1 MRALL
6 SSNMRD
12 NSSAI
17 APSSTPLSL
26 QTPTSGL
33 VWGFVGVAAFSFSVP
48 LTRIAVGSAGTPG
61 LDPLLVG
68 CGRAVVAAALA
79 VVALGVTRTRF
90 PTARQWLRLVPVAAG
105 VVVGFPL
112 FTSLALRHSDSG
124 HAAVIVGLLPA
135 MTAVVAVT
143 LTRERPGVRFWIGA
157 SAGAIATVTFALLA
171 HGGASSSSIDD
182 VYLLCAVVLGAVGYA
197 QGGILARELGAWQTI
212 CWALVLALPVMAM
225 ASARSIHLRPPTDI
239 SAAHW
244 TSFGYLC
251 AVSMFLGFFA
261 WYRGLAIGPMTVV
274 SQAQLVQP
282 VLSVAWA
289 ALLLRESVSLGVIA
303 GGIAVIACA
312 AFTVRSRTRDS
323 SVRRGPMSRV
333 TTGRLRIVGG

>member
-1 MRALL
+1 M
-6 SSNMRD
+6 NTD
-12 NSSAI
+12 SSAI
-17 APSSTPLSL
+17 TRSSPVLSAH
-26 QTPTSGL
+26 TRASGL
-33 VWGFVGVAAFSFSVP
+33 LWGFVGVAAFSFSVP
-48 LTRIAVGSAGTPG
+48 LTRIAVGTSGSPG

-79 VVALGVTRTRF
+79 VFALGITRTAF
-90 PTARQWLRLVPVAAG
+90 PTARHWLRLIPVAAG

-157 SAGAIATVTFALLA
+157 SAGAAATIAFALVA
-171 HGGASSSSIDD
+171 HGGPTSGGVDD
-182 VYLLCAVVLGAVGYA
+182 LYLICAVLLGAVGYA

-212 CWALVLALPVMAM
+212 CWALVLALPAM
-225 ASARSIHLRPPTDI
+225 TVASARSIHLHPPTDI
-239 SAAHW
+239 TTAQWSAFA
-244 TSFGYLC
+244 YLC

-274 SQAQLVQP
+274 SQTQLVQP
-282 VLSVAWA
+282 VLSVAWS
-289 ALLLRESVSLGVIA
+289 ALLLGEALSLGVV
-303 GGIAVIACA
+303 GGGLAVIACA
-312 AFTVRSRTRDS
+312 AFTVRSRTP
-323 SVRRGPMSRV
+323 G
-333 TTGRLRIVGG
+333 

>member
-1 MRALL
+1 MR
-6 SSNMRD
+6 N

-17 APSSTPLSL
+17 APSSTPLSH
-26 QTPTSGL
+26 QAPSSGL
-33 VWGFVGVAAFSFSVP
+33 VWGFIGVAAFSFSVP
-48 LTRIAVGSAGTPG
+48 LTRIAVGSGGDAG

-79 VVALGVTRTRF
+79 VIALAFTRTRF
-90 PTARQWLRLVPVAAG
+90 PTAGQWLRLLPVAAG

-157 SAGAIATVTFALLA
+157 AAGAIATVTFALLA

-225 ASARSIHLRPPTDI
+225 VSARSIHLQPPTDI
-239 SAAHW
+239 TAAQW
-244 TSFGYLC
+244 ASFGYLS

-274 SQAQLVQP
+274 SQTQLVQP
-282 VLSVAWA
+282 VLSVAWG
-289 ALLLRESVSLGVIA
+289 ALLLREGVSLGVVA

-312 AFTVRSRTRDS
+312 AFTVRSRSRDS
-323 SVRRGPMSRV
+323 SVRRSPMSRLTV
-333 TTGRLRIVGG
+333 RRLRIVSG

>member
-1 MRALL
+1 M
-6 SSNMRD
+6 
-12 NSSAI
+12 
-17 APSSTPLSL
+17 
-26 QTPTSGL
+26 
-33 VWGFVGVAAFSFSVP
+33 AAFSFSVP

-79 VVALGVTRTRF
+79 VVVLGVARTRF
-90 PTARQWLRLVPVAAG
+90 PTARQWLRLIPVAAG

-143 LTRERPGVRFWIGA
+143 LTRERPGARFWIGA
-157 SAGAIATVTFALLA
+157 SAGATATVTFALLA

-182 VYLLCAVVLGAVGYA
+182 VYLLCAVVLGAIGYA

-239 SAAHW
+239 SAAQW

-274 SQAQLVQP
+274 SQTQLVQP

-289 ALLLRESVSLGVIA
+289 ALLLRESVSLGVVA

-323 SVRRGPMSRV
+323 SVRPGPLSRLRP
-333 TTGRLRIVGG
+333 GRLRIVGG

>member
-1 MRALL
+1 MRELL

-17 APSSTPLSL
+17 ASSSTPLSL
-26 QTPTSGL
+26 QTSTSGL
-33 VWGFVGVAAFSFSVP
+33 AWGFVGVAAFSFSVP

-79 VVALGVTRTRF
+79 VVVLGVARTRF
-90 PTARQWLRLVPVAAG
+90 PTARQWLRLIPVAAG

-143 LTRERPGVRFWIGA
+143 LTRERPGARFWIGA
-157 SAGAIATVTFALLA
+157 SAGATATVTFALLA

-182 VYLLCAVVLGAVGYA
+182 VYLLCAVVLGAIGYA

-239 SAAHW
+239 SAAQW

-274 SQAQLVQP
+274 SQTQLVQP

-289 ALLLRESVSLGVIA
+289 ALLLRESVSLGVVA

-323 SVRRGPMSRV
+323 SVRPGPLSRLRP
-333 TTGRLRIVGG
+333 GRLRIVGG